1 MEGEVEEGW
10 RGRRGVERRLMVRKR
25 VKRGRDWWREE
36 GRIEGE
42 GYRDVWRTGGGDE
55 GMEGWEV
62 DGRTEGWRGR
72 D

>member
-42 GYRDVWRTGGGDE
+42 G
-55 GMEGWEV
+55 
-62 DGRTEGWRGR
+62 
-72 D
+72 